1 MAGYSNI
8 PTKIWL
14 VAISYL
20 KKQRDLNA
28 LAQTNHHLHEITNPV
43 LYLQHAMKGSL
54 SSLFWGVHHG
64 QPGTVQHAL
73 VANLAIPELQD
84 PWHQAAYDLVTAEV
98 EVIAESR
105 LHDGYLARPS
115 TPCSSYDSSSD
126 DISFESTDSED
137 ATDEETSSKY
147 SVLSRG

>member
-14 VAISYL
+14 VVISYL

-28 LAQTNHHLHEITNPV
+28 LAQTNHLLHEITNPV
-43 LYLQHAMKGSL
+43 LYLQNAMKGSL
-54 SSLFWGVHHG
+54 SSLFWGVQHG
-64 QPGTVQHAL
+64 QPGTIQHAL
-73 VANLAIPELQD
+73 VANLAIPERQD
-84 PWHQAAYDLVTAEV
+84 PWHQAAYDLV
-98 EVIAESR
+98 IAEAR

-126 DISFESTDSED
+126 DFSFESTDSED